1 MLKDKILPIVPQSVT
16 LSNPEERFLN
26 KVNITTNLINEKIEA
41 YNNESERDKKLIILQ
56 QINQARIDLE
66 NLYPQSLNVT
76 DFNEKIVVK
85 LFQDCQEECIKL
97 GTSISALNVAPQVI
111 SGLDDTPIAKLLS
124 DLDPATINSL
134 LLALSNSDAYL

>member
-85 LFQDCQEECIKL
+85 LFQDCQ
-97 GTSISALNVAPQVI
+97 
-111 SGLDDTPIAKLLS
+111 
-124 DLDPATINSL
+124 
-134 LLALSNSDAYL
+134 

>member
-66 NLYPQSLNVT
+66 NLYTQSLNVT